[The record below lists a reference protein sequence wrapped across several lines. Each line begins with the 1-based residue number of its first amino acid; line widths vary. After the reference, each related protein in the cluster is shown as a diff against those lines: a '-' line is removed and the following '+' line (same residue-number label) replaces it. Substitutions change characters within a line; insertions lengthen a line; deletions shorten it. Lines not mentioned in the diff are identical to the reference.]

1 MPPACSDHAVGRW
14 LPVQDPE
21 PFRGVR
27 FSVFGTRDT
36 EERRNA
42 IRPFEARLVAFEE
55 IGPPRRAS
63 PLGQVCLLMN
73 S

>member
-1 MPPACSDHAVGRW
+1 MPRACSDHAVGRW

-42 IRPFEARLVAFEE
+42 IRPFEARLVALKRSALHVVLAPWVKF
-55 IGPPRRAS
+55 
-63 PLGQVCLLMN
+63 VC
-73 S
+73 

>member
-1 MPPACSDHAVGRW
+1 MIMQWVDGFLCRIPNPFVEYVSQFLGRATRKNAEMPSALSRLAWW
-14 LPVQDPE
+14 L
-21 PFRGVR
+21 
-27 FSVFGTRDT
+27 
-36 EERRNA
+36 
-42 IRPFEARLVAFEE
+42 FEE